1 MKNLPENV
9 MPFRRTDSFTRDTVP
24 NGLLKD
30 HRTKEGVWGLI
41 QVEVGALE
49 YSIGA
54 DEVYIL
60 TPEKNGVVETH
71 GSPLREAV
79 GRSPVLRRVLQIG
92 SRRPGRVQRLRKMP
106 WQNTMTTRQTIQ

>member
-1 MKNLPENV
+1 MKRLPETV
-9 MPFRRTDSFTRDTVP
+9 TPFRRTESFTRSTVP

-54 DEVYIL
+54 NEVYVL
-60 TPEKNGVVETH
+60 TPGKNGVVEPTAPH
-71 GSPLREAV
+71 RVKPLGE
-79 GRSPVLRRVLQIG
+79 VLFFVEFY
-92 SRRPGRVQRLRKMP
+92 K
-106 WQNTMTTRQTIQ
+106 